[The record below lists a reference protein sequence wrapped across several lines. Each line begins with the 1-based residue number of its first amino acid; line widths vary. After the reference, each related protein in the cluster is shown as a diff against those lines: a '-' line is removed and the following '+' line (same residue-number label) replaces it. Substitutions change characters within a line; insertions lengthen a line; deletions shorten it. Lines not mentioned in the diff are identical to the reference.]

1 MSVQKT
7 IVDGVNQAFAK
18 QDRET
23 TLPTLELKRMFE
35 EGERQLEGLF
45 DRIKAAE
52 RQVII
57 LEDRVEAQRDTIKR
71 LEGSLAEAQTKKV
84 DFNF

>member
-52 RQVII
+52 RQVIV

-71 LEGSLAEAQTKKV
+71 LESQLLRESPKRG
-84 DFNF
+84 